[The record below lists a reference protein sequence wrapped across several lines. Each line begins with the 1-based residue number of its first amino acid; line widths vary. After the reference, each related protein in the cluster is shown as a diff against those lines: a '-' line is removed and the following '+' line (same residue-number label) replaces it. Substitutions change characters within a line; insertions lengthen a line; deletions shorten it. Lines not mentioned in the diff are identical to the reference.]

1 MWHYVNEARGML
13 KCYFFYIREPSKWAE
28 YGLKVMHFS
37 AVVSKMVTTVET
49 IVHYKKSVYQH
60 LLVF

>member
-1 MWHYVNEARGML
+1 ML

-60 LLVF
+60 LLVL